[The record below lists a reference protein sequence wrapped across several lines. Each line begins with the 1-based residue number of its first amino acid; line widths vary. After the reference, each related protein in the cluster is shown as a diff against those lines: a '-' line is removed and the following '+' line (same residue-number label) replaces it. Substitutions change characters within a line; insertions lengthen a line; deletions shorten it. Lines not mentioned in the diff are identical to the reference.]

1 MMIKWRAQPTMI
13 IDGNMAAIIITN
25 DEARR
30 RQVRDALSSLE
41 KPNDR

>member
-1 MMIKWRAQPTMI
+1 MMIKWRAQPSMV

-30 RQVRDALSSLE
+30 QKLRDALVS
-41 KPNDR
+41 PAPTR